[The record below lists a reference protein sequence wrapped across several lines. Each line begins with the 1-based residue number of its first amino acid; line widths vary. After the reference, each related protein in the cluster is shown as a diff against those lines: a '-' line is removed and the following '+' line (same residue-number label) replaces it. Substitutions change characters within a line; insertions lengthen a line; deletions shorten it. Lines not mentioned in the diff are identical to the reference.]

1 MKSLTENIKSFIIII
16 MVIVLVLFSGT
27 RLMEIQVVGDENIK
41 EPEQYAPGTLS
52 YVHEIKATRGEIV
65 DYNGNILVTNNA
77 RCDLVLKK
85 AFFPDDLKEGNKI
98 LLEIYNALKEHG
110 FEFKESIPITKDKPY
125 VFTDFT
131 TSINMYDL

>member
-52 YVHEIKATRGEIV
+52 YVHE
-65 DYNGNILVTNNA
+65 
-77 RCDLVLKK
+77 
-85 AFFPDDLKEGNKI
+85 
-98 LLEIYNALKEHG
+98 
-110 FEFKESIPITKDKPY
+110 
-125 VFTDFT
+125 
-131 TSINMYDL
+131 